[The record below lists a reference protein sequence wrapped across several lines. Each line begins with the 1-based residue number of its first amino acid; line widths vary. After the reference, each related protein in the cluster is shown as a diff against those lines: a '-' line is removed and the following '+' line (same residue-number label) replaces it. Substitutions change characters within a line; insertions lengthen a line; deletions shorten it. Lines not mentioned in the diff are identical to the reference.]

1 MLICRKLK
9 IKAFGKLN
17 LALDIV
23 GRRDDGYHLLS
34 TVMQSVSCYDLLEF
48 ELTDGD
54 GVMLECDTAG
64 FPPVNDNIITKAIAA
79 FRNYTNIDYGCK
91 IKVRVEK
98 NLPSLAGMG
107 GGSSDCA
114 ATLQALN
121 FMLDTR
127 LTDEQLCS
135 IGIKLGADVPFCIMG
150 GTQLCQGVGELM
162 SRLPAP
168 DCCFVIVKPDAGI
181 STPEAFRKYDS
192 IANPKRCHMDMLL
205 RSLGCGNLYG
215 MCANMFNV
223 LEYAAEC
230 PEILE
235 AEQELRSLGALSA
248 MMTGSGSA
256 VFGVFDSCGAA
267 EKAMKKLD
275 GWSYK
280 CLCQPVKQG
289 YEFDH

>member
-1 MLICRKLK
+1 MAVCNNLK

-23 GRRDDGYHLLS
+23 GRRDDGYHLLN

-48 ELTDGD
+48 ELTDGE
-54 GVMLECDTAG
+54 GVSLQCDTAG
-64 FPPVNDNIITKAIAA
+64 FPSVNDNIITKAIKA
-79 FRNYTNIDYGCK
+79 FRDYTKLDYGCR

-98 NLPSLAGMG
+98 NLPAMAGMG
-107 GGSSDCA
+107 GGSADCA
-114 ATLQALN
+114 AALQALN
-121 FMLDTR
+121 FMFGTG

-135 IGIKLGADVPFCIMG
+135 VGVKLGADVPFCIMG

-215 MCANMFNV
+215 VCANMFNV
-223 LEYAAEC
+223 LEYAADC
-230 PEILE
+230 PEISK
-235 AEQELRSLGALSA
+235 AEQELISSGALNA

-256 VFGVFDSCGAA
+256 VFGVFDSCGTA
-267 EKAMKKLD
+267 EKAMEKLE

-280 CLCQPVKQG
+280 CLCKPVKQG